1 MYSAIRKYSF
11 VNISYFITLELVD
24 INLIKKCP
32 ESYLMAVNDTL
43 NVLAG
48 KWKLPI
54 MASLQFGKKRFKDL
68 ENEIPKITPRML
80 SKELRDLEMNGMV
93 KRTVYDTFPIT
104 VEYEFTKSGKSFK
117 KVIDVMIEWGIEHRQ
132 NIVKDN

>member
-68 ENEIPKITPRML
+68 ESEIPKITPRML

>member
-1 MYSAIRKYSF
+1 MKF
-11 VNISYFITLELVD
+11 ELVD
-24 INLIKKCP
+24 IDLIKKCP
-32 ESYLMAVNDTL
+32 ESYMMAVNDTL

-68 ENEIPKITPRML
+68 EKEIPKITPRML

-93 KRTVYDTFPIT
+93 TRTVYDTFPVTI
-104 VEYEFTKSGKSFK
+104 EYEFTESGKLFK
-117 KVIDVMIEWGIEHRQ
+117 NVIDAMIVWGIEHRRRTL
-132 NIVKDN
+132 KTE